1 MLFHN
6 FGFGYPL
13 APFLLNTFVDMKIAI
28 SLFGGK
34 VSPRFDLSPE
44 LWIVTEKNGKV
55 GQEEKIPLEGL
66 TIPERIEKLT
76 LRGVNKLI
84 CGGIH
89 DFNLDQLRN
98 MGIDVFH
105 NVTGEAKMALNIFL
119 KGGLHPGSHCEDRRI
134 RNLGNPKRVG

>member
-1 MLFHN
+1 
-6 FGFGYPL
+6 
-13 APFLLNTFVDMKIAI
+13 MKIAI

-119 KGGLHPGSHCEDRRI
+119 KGGLHPGFHCENRRI
-134 RNLGNPKRVG
+134 RNLGNPKRGG